1 MVIFINL
8 FVRVKMGG
16 KIQTSLKLRSRR
28 NASQKMSLR
37 VKQIGFSENCSTNF
51 IFLTVIGPE
60 CGTFGLSQNPK
71 TVFLQL

>member
-1 MVIFINL
+1 MMVIFIFE

-37 VKQIGFSENCSTNF
+37 VKQIGFSDFAVKIE
-51 IFLTVIGPE
+51 ILPFLMIKGQVYK
-60 CGTFGLSQNPK
+60 N
-71 TVFLQL
+71 